1 MEQQVIEAQP
11 DGDADALVAFERMSG
26 QLAMLTAAVEGFA
39 ARQAR
44 IEQRDYSQD
53 LAQLAERHDKVEIA
67 IRTLASAPGVQLTPE
82 SFAAEIGK
90 AAMTL
95 RALDQA
101 ALASAKAAMGDAR
114 SAMTNVVIAAH
125 TKGEQRDALIW
136 AAIVSMGLTALL
148 LALAP
153 LLVDALWPAA
163 AEDRAAAILHKSR
176 WEAGIE
182 LMASGD
188 PVRWRQLVDA
198 DSFQHDTAPTVAAC
212 RSRADS
218 VARSVRC
225 SIEIAP
231 TERASGP
238 LPHR

>member
-1 MEQQVIEAQP
+1 MDNQVIEAQP
-11 DGDADALVAFERMSG
+11 DGDADAFAAFERMRG
-26 QLAMLTAAVEGFA
+26 QLAMLAAAVEGFA

-44 IEQRDYSQD
+44 IEQRDYTQD
-53 LAQLAERHDKVEIA
+53 LAQLAERQDKVETA
-67 IRTLASAPGVQLTPE
+67 LRTLASRPGVQLTPD

-95 RALDQA
+95 RAHDQA
-101 ALASAKAAMGDAR
+101 ALTSAQAAMGDAR
-114 SAMTNVVIAAH
+114 SAMAAVVVGAR
-125 TKGEQRDALIW
+125 TKREQRDALIW
-136 AAIVSMGLTALL
+136 AAVVSMGLTALL
-148 LALAP
+148 LALVP
-153 LLVDALWPAA
+153 LLVNALWLAA
-163 AEDRAAAILHKSR
+163 AEDRAAAILHKNR

-212 RSRADS
+212 RTRADS
-218 VARSVRC
+218 ATRSVRC

-231 TERASGP
+231 TQRTSAP
-238 LPHR
+238 LRSR